1 MGQSLL
7 NTHGIPVFEF
17 TQAACHYNE
26 PVKMFLS
33 LLNQTRVVD
42 GKTVRLIT
50 HNGCP
55 VLAWQASN
63 LIIRMNAKGER
74 MPDKSSATGKVD
86 AMVALLMSFSE
97 RLYAQEQF
105 PEMAYTPGEM
115 WN

>member
-1 MGQSLL
+1 
-7 NTHGIPVFEF
+7 
-17 TQAACHYNE
+17 
-26 PVKMFLS
+26 MFLS

-74 MPDKSSATGKVD
+74 MPDKGSAVGKVD
-86 AMVALLMSFSE
+86 AMVALLMAFSE
-97 RLYAQEQF
+97 RLYHEEQF
-105 PEMAYTPGEM
+105 PEATYQPGEM
-115 WN
+115 FA